1 MTEQLGREPVPA
13 DLPKLPLI
21 SPEDY
26 WWDQWFE
33 AAGVEGADRP
43 RSRPPPRQRGRRGP
57 CGNGRAGLRAADP
70 AA

>member
-43 RSRPPPRQRGRRGP
+43 RKPASASPADEGH
-57 CGNGRAGLRAADP
+57 AAMGGQGFVLLTP
-70 AA
+70 AF